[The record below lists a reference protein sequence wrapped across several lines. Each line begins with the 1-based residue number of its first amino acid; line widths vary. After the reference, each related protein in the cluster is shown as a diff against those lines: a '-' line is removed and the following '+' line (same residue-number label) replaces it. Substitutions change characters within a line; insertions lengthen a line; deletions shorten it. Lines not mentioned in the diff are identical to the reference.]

1 MWCINNAVENG
12 RVVMRI
18 IKVISWSMFLSLAFW
33 GVLFFIEKTNF
44 SAESPTLTEQSTR
57 KKFIQRQRKHLQKLM
72 KNALAQ
78 IKTLQEQATKKPFLA
93 TPPHELLPPDVQK
106 LLDELNVTTA
116 AEAIKKIKGLDNLLA
131 EFAAENTKQALK
143 NFENGI
149 TKIEKTLETIAA
161 AVDLDIEFVENNPIS
176 IANKI
181 LENIYL
187 LKSIYTIY

>member
-1 MWCINNAVENG
+1 
-12 RVVMRI
+12 MRI
-18 IKVISWSMFLSLAFW
+18 IKVMSWSMFLSLAFW
-33 GVLFFIEKTNF
+33 SVLFFIEKTNF
-44 SAESPTLTEQSTR
+44 SAESPTFAEQSTR
-57 KKFIQRQRKHLQKLM
+57 KKFIQRRHKHLQKLM

-78 IKTLQEQATKKPFLA
+78 IKTLQQQPTKKQLA
-93 TPPHELLPPDVQK
+93 TPYHELLPPDVQK
-106 LLDELNVTTA
+106 LLNELNVTTT

-131 EFAAENTKQALK
+131 EFAAENTQQALK

-149 TKIEKTLETIAA
+149 EKIEKTLETIAA
-161 AVDLDIEFVENNPIS
+161 AVDLDVEFVENNPIA

>member
-1 MWCINNAVENG
+1 MENG

-18 IKVISWSMFLSLAFW
+18 IKVMSWSMFLSLAFW
-33 GVLFFIEKTNF
+33 GGLFFIEKTNF
-44 SAESPTLTEQSTR
+44 STGSPTLAEQSTR
-57 KKFIQRQRKHLQKLM
+57 RKFVQRRRKHLQKLM

-78 IKTLQEQATKKPFLA
+78 IKTLQQQATKKPFLA
-93 TPPHELLPPDVQK
+93 TSSHELLPPDVQK

-131 EFAAENTKQALK
+131 EFAAENTEQALK

-149 TKIEKTLETIAA
+149 EKIEKTLETIAA
-161 AVDLDIEFVENNPIS
+161 AVDLDVEFVENNPIA